1 MGAWYISLSKITL
14 FKVDREMDD
23 ILVLPGFVE
32 TQFVNYKTYQETII
46 LARLTMPNTHGS
58 SNRTTTGA
66 IMALALVQ
74 LA

>member
-14 FKVDREMDD
+14 YKVDREMDD

-46 LARLTMPNTHGS
+46 LARLLCLTPMDHPTEQQQ
-58 SNRTTTGA
+58 
-66 IMALALVQ
+66 VQ
-74 LA
+74 SWHLL